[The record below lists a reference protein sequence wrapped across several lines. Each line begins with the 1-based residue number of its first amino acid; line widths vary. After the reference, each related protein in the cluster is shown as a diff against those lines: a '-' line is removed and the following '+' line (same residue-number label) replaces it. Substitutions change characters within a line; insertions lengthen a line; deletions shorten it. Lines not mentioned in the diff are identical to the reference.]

1 MGLQALTDPVLFIHD
16 KSRSL
21 TPTTL
26 QDDHSA
32 VLPIIRVLFHEPFNV
47 YISFI
52 RNYRSFTDEYSIFVT
67 PGPTQLFPNDQVL
80 TMDRHSFLSM
90 KSSLYPLSP
99 HDFPLSASI
108 FSDGD
113 PAIRIYADGI
123 FSQALH
129 IRGRPVLIEVSSS
142 GTTDKPEL
150 QFSVRA
156 EGEEDL
162 SGSDQK
168 AAEQIVTSIFNI
180 NDDLI
185 PFYRYVRADPVM
197 SALITALRGLKSPT
211 TPTIFEALVDSI
223 VEQQISLSVAH
234 VMQRRLIMRFGDSLA
249 IQGSRYYCY
258 PGPDVLSDVTDEQ
271 FRECGLSFRKGE
283 YIRDI
288 SRSLVIGELDLDSF
302 GRYPDTDEIVTELS
316 RIRGIGRW
324 TAELTLLRGMHRLDA
339 FPADDL
345 GVRRLISSYYR
356 GGNPI
361 TAMEARNI
369 AAGWGEW
376 KGLAAFYLVMA
387 ELHGVLV

>member
-1 MGLQALTDPVLFIHD
+1 
-16 KSRSL
+16 
-21 TPTTL
+21 
-26 QDDHSA
+26 
-32 VLPIIRVLFHEPFNV
+32 
-47 YISFI
+47 
-52 RNYRSFTDEYSIFVT
+52 
-67 PGPTQLFPNDQVL
+67 
-80 TMDRHSFLSM
+80 MDRYLFLSM

-113 PAIRIYADGI
+113 PAIRIYVDGI
-123 FSQALH
+123 FSQAVHL
-129 IRGRPVLIEVSSS
+129 RGRPVLIEVSSA
-142 GTTDKPEL
+142 GTTEKPEL
-150 QFSVRA
+150 QLSVRA
-156 EGEEDL
+156 EEDGDL
-162 SGSDQK
+162 SGADQQ
-168 AAEQIVTSIFNI
+168 AADQIVTSVFNI

-185 PFYRYVRADPVM
+185 PFYRNVRDDLVM
-197 SALITALRGLKSPT
+197 SVLTSALRGLKSPT

-234 VMQRRLIMRFGDSLA
+234 VMQRRLIMRFGDSLD

-271 FRECGLSFRKGE
+271 FRECGLSLRKGE

-288 SRSLVIGELDLDSF
+288 SRSLVKGDLDLDLFRS
-302 GRYPDTDEIVTELS
+302 YSDTGDIVTELS

-324 TAELTLLRGMHRLDA
+324 TAELTLLRGMHRLDS

-345 GVRRLISSYYR
+345 GVRRLISLYYR

-361 TAMEARNI
+361 TAIEARDI
-369 AAGWGEW
+369 AAGWGKW